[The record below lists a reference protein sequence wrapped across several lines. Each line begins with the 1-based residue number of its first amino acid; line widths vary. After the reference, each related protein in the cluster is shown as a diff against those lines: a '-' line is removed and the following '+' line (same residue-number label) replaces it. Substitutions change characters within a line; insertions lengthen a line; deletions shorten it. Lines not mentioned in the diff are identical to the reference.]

1 MSKRRVV
8 VTGLGTINPLA
19 NNVQDSWEKLIN
31 GVSGIDYITSF
42 DTEDLPVKFAGEV
55 KDFDA
60 NEYMGKQYARKL
72 DRSAHLSIYA
82 TEQALKDA
90 NFNTEERLGS
100 NVGIVFG
107 TGIGGIGATENAVRT
122 YDERGASRINPL
134 AITQI
139 MPNSSTGQ
147 VAIKFGI
154 EGPSLTITTACA
166 ASANAVGEAKN
177 MIEVGEAKNMIE
189 NGIVDIVVAGGT
201 ESGTTPMT
209 IGAFAQIRALSTKN
223 DTPAEACSPFDKNR
237 DGFVMAEGSTVL
249 ILESEESAKSRDA
262 KIYGY
267 VVGYGS
273 TTDAHHITAPAEGG
287 EGAVRAMDKA
297 LKDASL
303 SVDDV
308 DYINAHGTSTP
319 ANDKNETSAIK
330 TLFGTKAYEVDISST
345 KSMTGHLLGGAGAF
359 ESMVCI
365 LSLQNGVIPP
375 TINLNNKDQEC
386 DLNYTPNNAVN
397 KDMNIAMSNSF
408 GFGGHNGVLV
418 FSKT

>member
-1 MSKRRVV
+1 M
-8 VTGLGTINPLA
+8 
-19 NNVQDSWEKLIN
+19 
-31 GVSGIDYITSF
+31 
-42 DTEDLPVKFAGEV
+42 
-55 KDFDA
+55 
-60 NEYMGKQYARKL
+60 
-72 DRSAHLSIYA
+72 
-82 TEQALKDA
+82 
-90 NFNTEERLGS
+90 
-100 NVGIVFG
+100 
-107 TGIGGIGATENAVRT
+107 
-122 YDERGASRINPL
+122 
-134 AITQI
+134 AITQL

-166 ASANAVGEAKN
+166 ASANA
-177 MIEVGEAKNMIE
+177 VGEAKNMIE

-223 DTPAEACSPFDKNR
+223 DTPTEACSPFDKNR

-249 ILESEESAKSRDA
+249 ILESEESAKNRNA

-267 VVGYGS
+267 VIGYGS

-287 EGAVRAMDKA
+287 EGAVRAMNKA
-297 LKDASL
+297 LKDANL
-303 SVDDV
+303 SMDDV

-319 ANDKNETSAIK
+319 ANDKNETTAIK
-330 TLFGTKAYEVDISST
+330 TLFGAKAYEVDISST

-365 LSLQNGVIPP
+365 LSLQEGVIPP
-375 TINLNNKDQEC
+375 TINLKTKDEEC

>member
-8 VTGLGTINPLA
+8 VTGLGTINPLG
-19 NNVQDSWEKLIN
+19 NSVSESWEKLIN
-31 GVSGIDYITSF
+31 GVSGISQINSF
-42 DTEDLPVKFAGEV
+42 DTENLPVTFAGEV

-60 NEYMGKQYARKL
+60 NEYLGKQHARKL
-72 DRSAHLSIYA
+72 DRSAHFSIYA
-82 TEQALKDA
+82 TEQALQDA
-90 NFNTEERLGS
+90 GFNTEERLGAD
-100 NVGIVFG
+100 VGIVFG
-107 TGIGGIGATENAVRT
+107 TGIGGIGATEDAVRT
-122 YDERGASRINPL
+122 YDKRGPSRINPL
-134 AITQI
+134 AITQL

-166 ASANAVGEAKN
+166 ASANAIGEAKN
-177 MIEVGEAKNMIE
+177 LIE
-189 NGIVDIVVAGGT
+189 NGIVDVVVAGGT

-223 DTPAEACSPFDKNR
+223 DEPEKACRPFDQER

-249 ILESEESAKSRDA
+249 ILEEEEYAKKRGA

-267 VVGYGS
+267 VRGYGS

-287 EGAVRAMDKA
+287 EGAFRAMRKA
-297 LKDASL
+297 IEDAEIL
-303 SVDDV
+303 VNEI

-319 ANDKNETSAIK
+319 ANDKNETIAIK
-330 TLFGTKAYEVDISST
+330 TLFEEKAYDLDISST

-359 ESMVCI
+359 ESMVCL
-365 LSLQNGVIPP
+365 LSIQNGKIPP
-375 TINLNNKDQEC
+375 TINLDNNDPDC
-386 DLNYTPNNAVN
+386 DLNYTPNTP
-397 KDMNIAMSNSF
+397 KDKTVNIAMTNSF

-418 FSKT
+418 FSSK